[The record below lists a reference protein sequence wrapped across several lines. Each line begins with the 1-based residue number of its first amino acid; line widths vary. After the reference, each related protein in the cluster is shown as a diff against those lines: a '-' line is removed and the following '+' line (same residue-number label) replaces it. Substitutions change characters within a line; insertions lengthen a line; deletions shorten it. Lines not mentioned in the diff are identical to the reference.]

1 MPAANPFPGV
11 SIIMPTFN
19 RAQYIIE
26 TIESIQKQTFSN
38 WELLIMDNGSEDNT
52 WDLVTKVNDKRI
64 RLYKTEKRLGIA
76 GTRNEGLKKAKAE
89 LVAFIDSDDLWAT
102 TKLEKQVAAL
112 EQYPGA
118 GFSLTGG
125 FNFKDQLK
133 PVDHFYKQAEGLK
146 YDNLLIPFF
155 RSELSTTISS
165 LIFRKQCLTAIG
177 PFDETKLP
185 DEVELI
191 LKLAR
196 YFKGIILYEP
206 LLYRRLHD
214 SNDSNANWVKGYH
227 HGVEMIR
234 AYEKE
239 LPAEVAKQ
247 ALFRLYMNFGEDYL
261 LHKEKAKAMQQF
273 LIAWKNKP
281 FSFIPIKKISKAI
294 LR

>member
-1 MPAANPFPGV
+1 
-11 SIIMPTFN
+11 
-19 RAQYIIE
+19 
-26 TIESIQKQTFSN
+26 
-38 WELLIMDNGSEDNT
+38 MDNESEDNT
-52 WDLVTKVNDKRI
+52 WDLVTKLNDERI
-64 RLYKTEKRLGIA
+64 SLYKTEKRLGIA
-76 GTRNEGLKKAKAE
+76 GTRNEGLKKARAE
-89 LVAFIDSDDLWAT
+89 LIAFIDSDDLWAA

-112 EQYPGA
+112 QQYPGA

-165 LIFRKQCLTAIG
+165 LIFRRQCLTAIG

-261 LHKEKAKAMQQF
+261 LHKEKAKAMRQF
-273 LIAWKNKP
+273 FIAWKNKP
-281 FSFIPIKKISKAI
+281 FSFIPIKLLCAGG
-294 LR
+294 